1 MQNNSFDTKEIYD
14 LETDYI
20 DDLEYNESESL
31 TTALAIKCN
40 EGIVFA
46 SDSQS
51 TYDYKK
57 SKSLGI
63 SKIFKINNNTGLT
76 GSGDS
81 LHINIVADA
90 LKKFLPNETL
100 KSQDLLKKL
109 ESLLL
114 DLHKEHN
121 TIRSKSLGYS
131 ETKNLFHP
139 ICIVGA
145 KCLDGY
151 FLYCLR
157 DDAWVE
163 PVNDYIAIGSGKELA
178 RLLIDQQ
185 ARFPKSIGQSMD
197 DLELGH
203 CVYIS
208 LLTLNEIKKFDNQT
222 GGDINVTYIS
232 EEGIIEVSPEEVDKD
247 YQDFTQQ
254 LSKYYG
260 ERLQDESVEKMFKAF
275 FKN

>member
-1 MQNNSFDTKEIYD
+1 MHTNSFDSKETDD

-20 DDLEYNESESL
+20 DELEYNEAEPL

-51 TYDYKK
+51 TSDFKK
-57 SKSLGI
+57 SKTRGI
-63 SKIFKINNNTGLT
+63 SKIFKINNNTALT

-81 LHINIVADA
+81 LHINIVASE
-90 LKKFLPNETL
+90 LKKFFPNKPL
-100 KSQDLLKKL
+100 KSENLRKKL

-114 DLHKEHN
+114 DLHKKHN
-121 TIRSKSLGYS
+121 TIRSELLGYGETKSL
-131 ETKNLFHP
+131 FRP

-145 KCLDGY
+145 KCVDGY

-157 DDAWVE
+157 EDAWIE
-163 PVNDYIAIGSGKELA
+163 PIQDYIAIGSGKELA

-185 ARFPKSIGQSMD
+185 ARFPKSIGQSMN

-203 CVYIS
+203 CAYIS
-208 LLTLNEIKKFDNQT
+208 LLALNEIKKFDNQT

-232 EEGIIEVSPEEVDKD
+232 DKGVIEVSPEEVNKD
-247 YQDFTQQ
+247 YQNFNEQI
-254 LSKYYG
+254 SKYYG